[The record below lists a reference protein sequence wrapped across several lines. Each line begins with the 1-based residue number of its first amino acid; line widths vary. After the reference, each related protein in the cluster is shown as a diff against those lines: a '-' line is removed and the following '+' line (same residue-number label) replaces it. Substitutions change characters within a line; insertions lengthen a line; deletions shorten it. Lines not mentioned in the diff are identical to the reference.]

1 MVVPQSVARWYR
13 NRFVWVTVILLAT
26 STGVA
31 ALVNSAASE
40 VEPADLQGQMLT
52 WMRATLEQADPET
65 HNHTAPDGQQV
76 AAREGP
82 EQTVICGVH
91 VYGHEPTE
99 VTAFADV
106 RTIYGFHLCGVAGPD
121 RPWDVAPKLAGPLII
136 DRSTDP
142 PGIQVVEG
150 GGDVMFVDR
159 LREMFPTRY
168 AALAM
173 TEALSES
180 EMADLRRRYDAAA
193 GL

>member
-1 MVVPQSVARWYR
+1 MVSAERFTRWYR
-13 NRFVWVTVILLAT
+13 NRFVWVAVILLAT

-40 VEPADLQGQMLT
+40 TEPADLQGQMLT
-52 WMRATLEQADPET
+52 WMRATLEQADPEQ
-65 HNHTAPDGQQV
+65 HNHTGPGIQQV
-76 AAREGP
+76 ATGE
-82 EQTVICGVH
+82 ETKQTVICGVH

-106 RTIYGFHLCGVAGPD
+106 QTIYGFHLCGVAEPD
-121 RPWDVAPKLAGPLII
+121 RPWDVAPKLAGPLIL

-142 PGIQVVEG
+142 PDIQVVEG
-150 GGDVMFVDR
+150 GADVRFVDR
-159 LREMFPTRY
+159 LRQMFPARY
-168 AALAM
+168 AELAM
-173 TEALSES
+173 AEALTES